1 VSRRSDSRGF
11 TIIEVMAATFIIAV
25 AFLGLATVH
34 VTSSKAHSLGMNH
47 GSAALLATQELETM
61 RRNTFATIQSGSST
75 ASVGGV
81 AYTMT
86 RTVTNVPLGKKVGV
100 VVTWTDRFGPQ
111 TLRTQTVISQVTNP

>member
-1 VSRRSDSRGF
+1 VSRLRDQRGF

-47 GSAALLATQELETM
+47 GSAAMLATQELEFM
-61 RRNTFATIQSGSST
+61 RRSTFAEILAGSSS

-81 AYTMT
+81 GYTVT
-86 RTVTNVPLGKKVGV
+86 RSVTNVPLGKKVGV

-111 TLRTQTVISQVTNP
+111 TLSTQTVISQVTNP